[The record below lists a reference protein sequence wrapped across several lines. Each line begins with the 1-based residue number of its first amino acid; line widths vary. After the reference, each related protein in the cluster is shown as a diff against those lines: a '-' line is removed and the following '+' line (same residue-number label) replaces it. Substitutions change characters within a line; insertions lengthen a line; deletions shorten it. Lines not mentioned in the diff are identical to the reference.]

1 MIERFGRKMLHVCI
15 LLMTLVFLLIG
26 SITLMTVY
34 FNLQTTLDQFND
46 QLSLNDRTLPD
57 YDPGHGPEN
66 PQKQN
71 EDPLFY
77 TIWLDDDGKIIQ
89 NNNFLLDAEE
99 QKQTADAA
107 RQAMNSGHLRGWID
121 GWRYK
126 IYETDY
132 GTSIAFADGRQGLS
146 GMKSL
151 SLWLVVILTAG
162 VAVVSLLLAV
172 FTRRMMKP
180 AMALEARQKQFITDA
195 AHELK
200 TPLTLMLTN
209 AEILEKENGDSEWTR
224 GIREE
229 GEHMKGLIQSLIT
242 LTRADEGV
250 QKVQKEPVQLSLL
263 LQESLEDYADL
274 MESIGLQVH
283 QEIAEDVMVEGD
295 PALFAQI
302 FSILLENALKYC
314 DEQGMV
320 RVSLKQS
327 RKTIIRF
334 ENTCQNVDSLDLER
348 LFDRFYRGDASRS
361 SEDGF
366 GIGLS
371 VARSL
376 VTAMNGTITARKTG
390 ENTIGLI
397 LVFQ

>member
-89 NNNFLLDAEE
+89 NNNFLL
-99 QKQTADAA
+99 
-107 RQAMNSGHLRGWID
+107 
-121 GWRYK
+121 
-126 IYETDY
+126 
-132 GTSIAFADGRQGLS
+132 
-146 GMKSL
+146 
-151 SLWLVVILTAG
+151 
-162 VAVVSLLLAV
+162 AV

-180 AMALEARQKQFITDA
+180 AMALETRQKQFITDA

>member
-1 MIERFGRKMLHVCI
+1 
-15 LLMTLVFLLIG
+15 
-26 SITLMTVY
+26 
-34 FNLQTTLDQFND
+34 
-46 QLSLNDRTLPD
+46 
-57 YDPGHGPEN
+57 
-66 PQKQN
+66 
-71 EDPLFY
+71 
-77 TIWLDDDGKIIQ
+77 
-89 NNNFLLDAEE
+89 
-99 QKQTADAA
+99 
-107 RQAMNSGHLRGWID
+107 
-121 GWRYK
+121 
-126 IYETDY
+126 
-132 GTSIAFADGRQGLS
+132 
-146 GMKSL
+146 MKTL

-180 AMALEARQKQFITDA
+180 AMALETRQKQFITDA